1 MMPRAWLLFLMCG
14 CSGAYAYGMLH
25 GAPARVLRVPA
36 PVMKKGRAVGGGPA
50 IGNGRKKR
58 NKPVALNPGAP
69 ATTEPEC
76 RRDRALTYSPRRLAR
91 SRSDQAS
98 AGDGEEAE
106 GQTRAAGRV
115 GEAAGGAIPRTRRCI
130 RRRGPIAGLR

>member
-1 MMPRAWLLFLMCG
+1 MLLRAWMLFLLCG

-25 GAPARVLRVPA
+25 GMPSRVLRVPV

-58 NKPVALNPGAP
+58 NMPVALNPGALELNPRMP
-69 ATTEPEC
+69 AQLCPRILTEAP
-76 RRDRALTYSPRRLAR
+76 AR

-98 AGDGEEAE
+98 AGDGQEAE
-106 GQTRAAGRV
+106 DQARAAGRV